1 MTQVCSENGT
11 FSEYQALKSVMEL
24 KCSVSST
31 EFTTHFDEDTGVYD
45 TSLDCAY
52 QELTDED
59 LLKFTILNEIKGSFS
74 INDNNLTNLDGL
86 SNLSSIGGY
95 FYLYNNDITDISGLS
110 SLTTVNGL
118 FNISSNQMFD
128 LDGLSSLTTVQG
140 IVKMYH
146 NSNLDDISG
155 LSNLVGVD
163 GKKIYIDTAGYA
175 LKADSSGSLC
185 SSRWDLYSTKGNIA
199 DDMRTLCDGYTY
211 VASDADRL
219 RDVLGKRCNIDSLTF
234 YSNFV
239 ESTGTYN
246 GNIHCT
252 GLEDVE
258 MSGFAGLL
266 EVNGNFTL
274 EDSNITTVDE
284 LIRLKSVTGT
294 VSIQN
299 NTNLTDI
306 HGLSNTLGVDRQK
319 LIIDDATQYDVKAD
333 ETLDFCLT
341 GWNIYTGTVNSA
353 DDMTTVCAP

>member
-1 MTQVCSENGT
+1 
-11 FSEYQALKSVMEL
+11 MEL
-24 KCSVSST
+24 KCSVSYT
-31 EFTTHFDEDTGVYD
+31 QFAAHFDEATGVYD

-52 QELTDED
+52 QELTDDD
-59 LLKFTILNEIKGSFS
+59 LLKFTILNEIQGSFS

-95 FYLYNNDITDISGLS
+95 FYLYNNKITDISGLS

-118 FNISSNQMFD
+118 FNISYNQMFN
-128 LDGLSSLTTVQG
+128 LDGLASLTTVQG
-140 IVKMYH
+140 IVKIYH
-146 NSNLDDISG
+146 NTNLEDISG
-155 LSNLVGVD
+155 LTNLIGVD
-163 GKKIYIDTAGYA
+163 GKKIYIDNTGYA
-175 LKADSSGSLC
+175 VKADSAGSLC
-185 SSRWDLYSTKGNIA
+185 VSRWDLYDMTGNIA

-246 GNIHCT
+246 GNINCT
-252 GLEDVE
+252 ALQDAE

-266 EVNGNFTL
+266 EVNGNFAV
-274 EDSNITTVDE
+274 EDSNITTVEE
-284 LIRLKSVTGT
+284 LIRLKSVTGSL
-294 VSIQN
+294 SIQN
-299 NTNLTDI
+299 NTDLTDI
-306 HGLSNTLGVDRQK
+306 HGLSNALGVDGQK

-341 GWNIYTGTVNSA
+341 GWDIYTGTVNSA
-353 DDMTTVCAP
+353 NDMTMVCTP